1 MDTDTT
7 TPSEDAPEPKGFS
20 GAGSDTDHIFLT
32 GNASIKSMA
41 AGGVTHT
48 SDTPLPLR
56 MVDPAILSN
65 WDQPQ
70 PQLPQ
75 RPQPFVPGGPA
86 EPPFP
91 PPTNNDQVLTSVRI
105 ATAVKAGVAAT
116 GFAAGA
122 PVHNLVARDII
133 IGRAVATNQVAIQLA
148 AVSLLNAL
156 DAKLETLH
164 EARSNSEDAAVYE
177 NLKRLV
183 EAFLAAQEKT
193 DEKPVVESTL
203 SLAEG
208 FRNWWFKDHESICKK
223 TMNIG
228 LFTGGLTVCALAGA
242 LGVSDASIVT
252 VGVLVG
258 GKDVVGALTA
268 LAKMLPGKD

>member
-1 MDTDTT
+1 MGNETT
-7 TPSEDAPEPKGFS
+7 QPSESTPEPN
-20 GAGSDTDHIFLT
+20 ALPATADDHVALT
-32 GNASIKSMA
+32 GNLSIRSMA
-41 AGGVTHT
+41 AGGLTLR

-75 RPQPFVPGGPA
+75 RPPPFVVDGGPA

-91 PPTNNDQVLTSVRI
+91 PSGVTVQANNVDQSVERAAR
-105 ATAVKAGVAAT
+105 ATV
-116 GFAAGA
+116 
-122 PVHNLVARDII
+122 

-156 DAKLETLH
+156 NAKLEALH
-164 EARSNSEDAAVYE
+164 DARSNSEDAAVYE

-183 EAFLAAQEKT
+183 EAFLAN
-193 DEKPVVESTL
+193 EKPVVESTL
-203 SLAEG
+203 SLAAG
-208 FRNWWFKDHESICKK
+208 IRNWWTKDYLSICK
-223 TMNIG
+223 TAMNIS
-228 LFTGGLTVCALAGA
+228 LFTGGLSVCALAGA

-252 VGVLVG
+252 VGALVG
-258 GKDVVGALTA
+258 GKNVVDALNA
-268 LAKMLPGKD
+268 LAKLLPGDD

>member
-1 MDTDTT
+1 VPNDNGHTLSTFAFVPPD
-7 TPSEDAPEPKGFS
+7 
-20 GAGSDTDHIFLT
+20 DHVALNGNLT
-32 GNASIKSMA
+32 ISTM
-41 AGGVTHT
+41 AGGAIR
-48 SDTPLPLR
+48 SDTPLALK
-56 MVDPAILSN
+56 MIDPSIFSN
-65 WDQPQ
+65 GDQPQ
-70 PQLPQ
+70 PSR
-75 RPQPFVPGGPA
+75 RPRSTFDPGGSF

-91 PPTNNDQVLTSVRI
+91 PP
-105 ATAVKAGVAAT
+105 A
-116 GFAAGA
+116 A

-133 IGRAVATNQVAIQLA
+133 IGRAVNQVAIRLA

-156 DAKLETLH
+156 DAKLEALR

-193 DEKPVVESTL
+193 DEKPLVESTL
-203 SLAEG
+203 SLAAG

-223 TMNIG
+223 AMNIG

-258 GKDVVGALTA
+258 GKDVVGALGA
-268 LAKMLPGKD
+268 LAKTLPGKD